1 MRVLLVED
9 DTLLGDGLRLGL
21 SQHGFTVDWVKQSAP
36 ALHALRAEPFDAL
49 ILDLGLPDGDGS
61 DLLATYRQE
70 AGDIPV
76 MILTARNAVR
86 DKLRCLDGG
95 ADDYVVKPVD
105 IRELA
110 ARLRVLM
117 RRNEGR
123 TEPVIRHNG
132 VELDTVSRRAT
143 YEGRTVELSKREF
156 TILHALI
163 RRPGRVMSREQLEEL
178 VYGWDSDV
186 ESNAVQVHLHNIRR
200 KIGPEVIRT
209 VRGFGYVIE

>member
-21 SQHGFTVDWVKQSAP
+21 SQHGFTVDWVRRSAP
-36 ALHALRAEPFDAL
+36 ALHALRSEPFDAL
-49 ILDLGLPDGDGS
+49 ILDLGLPDGDGT
-61 DLLATYRQE
+61 DLLETYRHE

-110 ARLRVLM
+110 ARLRVTCETGATRANRVSLFS
-117 RRNEGR
+117 
-123 TEPVIRHNG
+123 PFPH
-132 VELDTVSRRAT
+132 VSR
-143 YEGRTVELSKREF
+143 
-156 TILHALI
+156 ALI
-163 RRPGRVMSREQLEEL
+163 P
-178 VYGWDSDV
+178 
-186 ESNAVQVHLHNIRR
+186 
-200 KIGPEVIRT
+200 
-209 VRGFGYVIE
+209 VRIISPPPPCGSSVWE

>member
-21 SQHGFTVDWVKQSAP
+21 SQHGFTVDWVKRSGP
-36 ALHALRAEPFDAL
+36 ALHALRSEPFDAL
-49 ILDLGLPDGDGS
+49 ILDLGLPDGDGA
-61 DLLATYRQE
+61 DVLATYRAE

-110 ARLRVLM
+110 ARLRVLL

-132 VELDTVSRRAT
+132 IELDTVSRRASCD
-143 YEGRTVELSKREF
+143 GRSVELSRREF

-200 KIGPEVIRT
+200 KMGPDVIRT